1 MKNITNHQ
9 LRYFAWEITRRRSAT
24 DEARIAQSLFDAQ
37 VDVNPHQIEAALFA
51 LNNPLSRG
59 VILADE
65 VGLGKTI
72 EAALVLCQFWA
83 ENRRNLLIICP
94 ASLRK
99 QWALELQEKFN
110 LPVQVLDLI
119 TWRKL
124 RKEGVYNP
132 FDHKKITVISY
143 SFAARMEHELAKIP
157 WDMVVIDE
165 AHRLRNAH
173 RPSNKIGNSL
183 KKSLPARNKLLL
195 TATPFQNSLM
205 ELYGLSTI
213 IDEHLFGDDKA
224 FRRQYVNQDNLPALK
239 RRLDQFIHRT
249 LRKDVLEYVP
259 YTKRHALTVPF
270 TPSDNEQ
277 RLYDQ
282 INSYLQ
288 REFSYAFPVQQR
300 HLITI
305 VLRKLLASSTAAV
318 IATLE
323 SIKFRLQALLNHQTI
338 DEDWVTHFIHEEDI
352 DEELIDDI
360 AYDSIDSQLPG
371 VDADLLKSEIAEIDQ
386 YLALANEIDEDRK
399 SFALLTAL
407 EQGFARMFE
416 MGAPKKAVIFT
427 ESRRTQEYL
436 LEFLQAHGFDG
447 KVVAFNGSN
456 NSVANTGIYQRW
468 LSKHHGSDRVTG
480 SSAIDRRT
488 ALIDYFQHDA
498 QIMIA
503 TEAAAEGVNLQF
515 CSLVINYDLPWNPQ
529 RVEQR
534 IGRCHRYGQVFD
546 VVVVNF
552 INERNAADQRVMEL
566 LSQKFELFEG
576 VFGASN
582 EILGSIENGI
592 NFEKRILEIYD
603 KCRTNQEI
611 EESFNQ
617 LQAELEAQINQ
628 KMLQTRD
635 LLLKHFDADIHELLK
650 IHKQRAEEQLDRISH
665 FFWRVSHAL
674 LAPYADFHSSQLSFN
689 LHTPPLLDVKLGSYQ
704 LIRKGEAVP
713 DHTYIYRLTHTLGE
727 FVLDTAKQLP
737 TDFVTIAF
745 DYSHYDKK
753 VSSLEALLGQSG
765 WLSLNLLTLDSFA
778 KEEHL
783 ILTGMTDHQEMLD
796 AEICER
802 ILRLDGNII
811 QSDIEQD
818 IPELFT
824 NTVKLQQSTT
834 LNQALDRNQ
843 IFFQREQE
851 KIENWAEDR
860 MKSAEAALDD
870 IKIKIRS
877 LKRES
882 RQVSTID
889 EQKAKQQE
897 IKTAEREQ
905 RKLRQ
910 NIFDVTDEI
919 EEKRDALIENLER
932 MMLKTSS
939 FETLFQIRWELT

>member
-9 LRYFAWEITRRRSAT
+9 LKYFAWEITKQRSSS
-24 DEARIAQSLFDAQ
+24 DDARIAQSLFDAQ

-51 LNNPLSRG
+51 LSNPLSRG
-59 VILADE
+59 VVLADE

-72 EAALVLCQFWA
+72 EAALVLCQYWA
-83 ENRRNLLIICP
+83 EYRRHLLIVCP

-99 QWALELQEKFN
+99 QWALELQDKFN
-110 LPVQVLDLI
+110 LPVQVLDAT

-124 RKEGVYNP
+124 REDGVYNP
-132 FDHKKITVISY
+132 FENKKITVISY
-143 SFAARMEHELAKIP
+143 PFATRMEHELAKIP

-173 RPSNKIGNSL
+173 RPSNKTGNSF
-183 KKSLPARNKLLL
+183 KKSLVARSKLLL
-195 TATPFQNSLM
+195 TATPLQNSLM

-239 RRLDQFIHRT
+239 RRLDQFVHRT
-249 LRKDVLEYVP
+249 LRKDVLEYIP

-270 TPSDNEQ
+270 TPSDIEQ

-323 SIKFRLQALLNHQTI
+323 SIRTRLQALLDNQTI
-338 DEDWVTHFIHEEDI
+338 DAEWIEHFIADEDI
-352 DEELIDDI
+352 DEELIEEDEDE
-360 AYDSIDSQLPG
+360 YSEYENRG
-371 VDADLLKSEIAEIDQ
+371 VDADLLKSEIKEVDQ
-386 YLALANEIDEDRK
+386 YLALAHEIDEDRK
-399 SFALLTAL
+399 SYALLTAL
-407 EQGFARMFE
+407 ERGFARMFE

-427 ESRRTQEYL
+427 ESRRTQTYL
-436 LEFLQAHGFDG
+436 LEFLQSHGFDG

-456 NSVANTGIYQRW
+456 NSPVNTGIYHRW
-468 LSKHHGSDRVTG
+468 LAKHVGSDRVTG
-480 SSAIDRRT
+480 SSSIDRRT
-488 ALIDYFQHDA
+488 ALIDYFRDDA
-498 QIMIA
+498 EIMIA

-515 CSLVINYDLPWNPQ
+515 CSLVVNYDLPWNPQ

-534 IGRCHRYGQVFD
+534 IGRCHRYGQAFD

-552 INERNAADQRVMEL
+552 INERNAADKRVMEL
-566 LSQKFELFEG
+566 LSEKFDLFEG

-582 EILGSIENGI
+582 EILGSIERGI

-611 EESFNQ
+611 EASFNK
-617 LQAELEAQINQ
+617 LQSELEAQINQ

-650 IHKQRAEEQLDRISH
+650 IHKQRAEEQLDRISN
-665 FFWRVSHAL
+665 FFWTISRAL
-674 LAPYADFHSSQLSFN
+674 LAPYADFHPSQLHFT
-689 LHTPPLLDVKLGSYQ
+689 LHTSPSPDIKVGDYQ
-704 LIRKGEAVP
+704 LIRKGESVP
-713 DHTYIYRLTHTLGE
+713 DNTYIYRLTHPLGE
-727 FVLDTAKQLP
+727 YVLNKAKYLP
-737 TDFVTIAF
+737 TETVKINF
-745 DYSHYDKK
+745 DYSNYDKK
-753 VSSLEALLGQSG
+753 VSSLDPLVGQSG
-765 WLSLNLLTLDSFA
+765 WLSLSLLSLDSFA

-783 ILTGMTDHQEMLD
+783 ILTGMTDNDTVLD
-796 AEICER
+796 ADICER
-802 ILRLDGNII
+802 ILRLEGVVAEDTITTA
-811 QSDIEQD
+811 
-818 IPELFT
+818 IPKLFT
-824 NTVKLQQSTT
+824 DTIEFQHKNKLSE
-834 LNQALDRNQ
+834 ALDNNQ
-843 IFFQREQE
+843 VFFKREQE
-851 KIENWAEDR
+851 KIEQWADDH
-860 MKSAEAALDD
+860 MASAEAALDD
-870 IKIKIRS
+870 IKLKIRS
-877 LKRES
+877 LKREA
-882 RQVSTID
+882 RQASTID
-889 EQKAKQQE
+889 EQKQKQEQL
-897 IKTAEREQ
+897 KKAEREQ

-919 EEKRDALIENLER
+919 EDRRDTLIENLEQ
-932 MMLKTSS
+932 MMHKKSQ
-939 FETLFQIRWELT
+939 FETFYHIRWQIC